1 LALSHLDFFFLSDGQ
16 KIHFLYPPPALIFG
30 RRLLLESLCERVPT
44 SQHSPAHRS
53 SKGWPSA
60 PSTRR
65 MYRYTSELAL
75 FFYNKGEKC
84 IDDGHD
90 LSDTARLSVSV
101 RLLHTTTA
109 QHRQY
114 RWGSPAATA
123 KQPKGSSSLATTTTT
138 TTDWRKKK
146 LDKNWAGPPLFPC
159 RWIGVSFNIP
169 SLNIVSVFFLLHGRN
184 LSTKCVCMAVYK
196 QLGSI
201 RFDWAAAQMIERYRL
216 VLNDRV
222 YPVE

>member
-1 LALSHLDFFFLSDGQ
+1 MGKRWAFSILPLTALSSLAAGCCCWRVCVNVCRHHSIAQ
-16 KIHFLYPPPALIFG
+16 LIAHQRAG
-30 RRLLLESLCERVPT
+30 HQHRAHEGCIDTRV
-44 SQHSPAHRS
+44 
-53 SKGWPSA
+53 
-60 PSTRR
+60 
-65 MYRYTSELAL
+65 ELAL

-169 SLNIVSVFFLLHGRN
+169 SSNIASIFFLLHIEEISRQN
-184 LSTKCVCMAVYK
+184 VSVAV
-196 QLGSI
+196 
-201 RFDWAAAQMIERYRL
+201 
-216 VLNDRV
+216 
-222 YPVE
+222 